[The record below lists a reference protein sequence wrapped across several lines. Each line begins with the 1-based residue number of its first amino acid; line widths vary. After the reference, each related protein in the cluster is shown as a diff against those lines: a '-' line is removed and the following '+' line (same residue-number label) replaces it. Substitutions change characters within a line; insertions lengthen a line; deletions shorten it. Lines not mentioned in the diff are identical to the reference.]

1 MAEKVEFYKETEF
14 KDTEIGRIPKEWKVV
29 KLEEITTKIKDID
42 HKMPK
47 KQKIGIPFVSI
58 KCMLKYPDFNFYLDP
73 NDPDLEFIS
82 KEEYEYHVQRFDV
95 ERGDIIYS
103 RFGSIGNAKLV
114 TTEQPFIASYSIV
127 LIKPNRHKVNLTF
140 LTYILNS
147 ETVRKQAKIATKG
160 ATNRNLHLKDIKNL
174 RVPLLSL
181 FEQQKIAEILSTVDE
196 SIQKTDELIAKT
208 ERLKKGLMQE
218 LLTKG
223 IGHKEFK
230 DTKIGKLPE
239 EWEVRTLGEI
249 GELSRGLSYRGQEK
263 FAEEVSGSY
272 LFLTLNSIKE
282 GGGLKENGW
291 SWIRTDRLG
300 ERHFVREGDIVIANT
315 EQSKDGSLIGSPAI
329 VHFPEWYKKDK
340 AVYSHHISKLTLKVG
355 SLDINFFY
363 YYLCSTQPIAR
374 KYYTVTGVWGLKVD
388 SWAKDLDVIIPP
400 LSEQQQ
406 IASILLA
413 IDERLDI
420 LRKERVKLERIKQ
433 WFMEELLSGKIRVRV
448 A

>member
-14 KDTEIGRIPKEWKVV
+14 KDTEIGRIPKEWEVARFNNIINTLYGFAFVSEFFSEERGIPLIRIRDLGKNNTEAFYTGPYEEQYLVKRGDILVSMDGEFNVSLWRGPSGLLNQRVMKIWPRCEEKLDVLYLYYASQKTLKSFEDQIGATTVKHLLTDHLQLIKIPLPSLQEQQKIAEILSTVDESIQKTDDIIAKTERLKKGLMQELLTKGIGHKEFKYTEIGRIPKDWKVV

-196 SIQKTDELIAKT
+196 KIEI
-208 ERLKKGLMQE
+208 LK
-218 LLTKG
+218 
-223 IGHKEFK
+223 
-230 DTKIGKLPE
+230 
-239 EWEVRTLGEI
+239 
-249 GELSRGLSYRGQEK
+249 QEK
-263 FAEEVSGSY
+263 
-272 LFLTLNSIKE
+272 
-282 GGGLKENGW
+282 
-291 SWIRTDRLG
+291 
-300 ERHFVREGDIVIANT
+300 
-315 EQSKDGSLIGSPAI
+315 
-329 VHFPEWYKKDK
+329 
-340 AVYSHHISKLTLKVG
+340 
-355 SLDINFFY
+355 
-363 YYLCSTQPIAR
+363 
-374 KYYTVTGVWGLKVD
+374 
-388 SWAKDLDVIIPP
+388 
-400 LSEQQQ
+400 
-406 IASILLA
+406 
-413 IDERLDI
+413 
-420 LRKERVKLERIKQ
+420 VKLERIKQ
-433 WFMEELLSGKIRVRV
+433 WFMGELLSGRIRVRV